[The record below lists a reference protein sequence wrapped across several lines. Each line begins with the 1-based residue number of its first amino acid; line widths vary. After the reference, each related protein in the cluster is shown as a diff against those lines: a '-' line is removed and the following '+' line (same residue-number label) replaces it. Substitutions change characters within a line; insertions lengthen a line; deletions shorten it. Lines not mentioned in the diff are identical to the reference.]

1 VIYPPPGK
9 RLGTNHTADW
19 VGPRVSVNRFERS
32 HTHHDDKLL
41 MPKLNMATNPA
52 VLGDKKSILSDNKGD
67 KDKGPCSPHSTEAP
81 CRAGKP
87 QNMQIT
93 KVCYG
98 FFWTA

>member
-1 VIYPPPGK
+1 
-9 RLGTNHTADW
+9 
-19 VGPRVSVNRFERS
+19 
-32 HTHHDDKLL
+32 
-41 MPKLNMATNPA
+41 MATNPA